1 MSQEKEYFAGRT
13 ADESDAGLT
22 ILPLPFWAAL
32 FAAFLVVISGC
43 ASTARDAEVC
53 YIKPMGNTEEGLIV
67 VLQQCITPE
76 AFEEAQKCAKL
87 ATG

>member
-13 ADESDAGLT
+13 AAEPDERLT

-43 ASTARDAEVC
+43 ATTAKDAEVC
-53 YIKPMGNTEEGLIV
+53 YVKPMGNTEEGFIV
-67 VLQQCITPE
+67 VLQQCMTPE
-76 AFEEAQKCAKL
+76 AFQAGQK
-87 ATG
+87 